1 MRKIEP
7 KKGKPNIGWCLMLF
21 DQKPLNNLRIT
32 KVKKNSLTRIVLVMF
47 ISALLSGIASADENK
62 YEWSRNLRVGYIT
75 IKNEAGNNINSSAVG
90 GKVTYASP
98 LWNDLSA
105 GGTLYV
111 TKKLFSDENKDFFD
125 SQGNSYAIL
134 GEAYL
139 KVNFGNTQT
148 QAGRFE
154 IDTPHVDTDDTR
166 MVPNTFSGIV
176 VSNTDIKDTTI
187 YLTHFDEWAGSGSE
201 KPEEFIEMNGD
212 DGVIALGAI
221 YKGFENIALQTW
233 YYHGSN
239 FASLFYAE
247 AMVEVDNLMLGTQ
260 FGSQSDKT
268 NDNSGPDGKVYGVM
282 ASYAINNFA
291 VHVAYNTVSGTI
303 FNGFGGGPFFS
314 NAALNTINGIIDE
327 SAFAVGI
334 DYTSVD
340 GFTLGILN
348 VNFGEHMD
356 ETDYFASY
364 EFSNNMTLDIT
375 YHHMHSNGDMVL
387 AMFNYDF

>member
-1 MRKIEP
+1 
-7 KKGKPNIGWCLMLF
+7 MLR
-21 DQKPLNNLRIT
+21 DQKSLNSSGIT
-32 KVKKNSLTRIVLVMF
+32 KVKTNRLILIVLAIF
-47 ISALLSGIASADENK
+47 ISALLSGIALADENK
-62 YEWSRNLRVGYIT
+62 GKWSGNLRVGYIT
-75 IKNEAGNNINSSAVG
+75 VEDEADYDVNSSAVG
-90 GKVTYASP
+90 GKVGYASP
-98 LWNDLSA
+98 LWNGLST
-105 GGTLYV
+105 GGTLYA
-111 TKKLFSDENKDFFD
+111 TQKLFSDENKDFFD
-125 SQGNSYAIL
+125 SEGNSYAIL

-187 YLTHFDEWAGSGSE
+187 YLTHFDEFAGSGSD

-212 DGVIALGAI
+212 DGVMALGAV

-233 YYHGSN
+233 YYHSSN

-247 AMVEVDNLMLGTQ
+247 AMYEVNNLMLGTQ

-282 ASYAINNFA
+282 ASYTINNFA
-291 VHVAYNTVSGTI
+291 VNVAYNTVSGTI

-314 NAALNTINGIIDE
+314 NASVNTINGIIDE

-334 DYTSVD
+334 DYTSID

-348 VNFGEHMD
+348 VNFGEDMD

-364 EFSNNMTLDIT
+364 EFSNNMTLDIA
-375 YHHMHSNGDMVL
+375 YHHMHSDGDMVL
-387 AMFNYDF
+387 AMFNYGF